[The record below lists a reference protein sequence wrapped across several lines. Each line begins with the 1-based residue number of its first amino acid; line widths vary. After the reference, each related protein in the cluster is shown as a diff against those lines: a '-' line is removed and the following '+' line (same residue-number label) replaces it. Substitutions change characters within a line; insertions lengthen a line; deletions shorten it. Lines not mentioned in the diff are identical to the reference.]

1 MQKSY
6 PANAKV
12 LPSVDDFVGGMNP
25 SPATSINDSAGWVEP
40 EREPTLECKSPDRAF
55 SVGVR
60 RGRQLGSVIGQG
72 CSTLADRLN

>member
-12 LPSVDDFVGGMNP
+12 LPSVDDFVGGLNP

-40 EREPTLECKSPDRAF
+40 EREPTLECKSPDRPF
-55 SVGVR
+55 R
-60 RGRQLGSVIGQG
+60 
-72 CSTLADRLN
+72 